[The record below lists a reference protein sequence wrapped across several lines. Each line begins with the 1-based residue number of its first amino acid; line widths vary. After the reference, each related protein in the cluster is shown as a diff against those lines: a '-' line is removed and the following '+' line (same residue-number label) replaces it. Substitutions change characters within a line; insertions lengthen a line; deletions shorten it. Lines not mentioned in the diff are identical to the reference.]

1 VQETLNMPR
10 IGRTGKVAA
19 IAVAGVAAIGGL
31 SAAVALPVVSELSG
45 GHSAVETVP
54 PESASETGVEHA
66 TAGGNPATPSDVGV
80 QGGGNEQGGGSEAA
94 DVEAA
99 GSRLDGLETA
109 AGNVTNDTASA
120 VIETLIATE
129 PGPGFGAAVA
139 AVASDGHANVPTNVP
154 ATPEQASNGLSHKP

>member
-1 VQETLNMPR
+1 MPR

-19 IAVAGVAAIGGL
+19 IAVAGVAVVGGL
-31 SAAVALPVVSELSG
+31 SAAGALPEVSVLSD

-54 PESASETGVEHA
+54 PEPASETGVEHA
-66 TAGGNPATPSDVGV
+66 TADGNPAVVGDLDAPDDT
-80 QGGGNEQGGGSEAA
+80 EAAA

-99 GSRLDGLETA
+99 GSRLEGLENA
-109 AGNVTNDTASA
+109 AGNVTNDTAAA

-129 PGPGFGAAVA
+129 PGPGLGAAVA
-139 AVASDGHANVPTNVP
+139 AVASDGHANVPTDVPP